1 MKKNF
6 AVIAALFFCGALFT
20 SFSPS
25 LDGRAVVADDGV
37 LPKGIFAKTVGYLPG
52 DSISVTNLTNKS
64 TVEILV
70 IGAIDPSEGVA
81 ILLSPEAA
89 GLLGVEKG
97 SNSVVKITKRSGQL
111 DEAVAGTAIIG
122 EGANV
127 EENREPAA
135 EESAEDDTDE
145 SVVTEADES
154 VEVEDNSG
162 DVIAETEKAE
172 ESVEAEEIPAEDA
185 GVSEENADVA
195 EEKTEIPEENADV
208 AEEKIEIPE
217 ENADVAEEKIE
228 IPEENADIS
237 EPIADDISEPENE
250 EVEEKLNEEVVSEEA
265 VSENNIGE
273 EKIDEER
280 IDEEK
285 IDEESADE
293 EKISEPSADVLADSE
308 EDNER
313 VDDYL
318 VQETPE
324 DISEKVDGG
333 ELSDIEENEPN
344 PSENQDDSEKIA
356 ESVPESK
363 YEEPIASE
371 KIDEDEPG
379 ALDNDKD
386 DKIIAE
392 DKIESQEA
400 AEEMIPAPFEE
411 DSVATE
417 TPEKVYADSL
427 SENIAP
433 EPLKDDTE
441 LSEIETP
448 AEEAVTETAAP
459 EIGEKPEQNYT
470 EEYDPIVLVPTNP
483 NPPEE
488 VKIDADT
495 EIAEYTENEKNVVA
509 ESDKSVKANDMYDFA
524 ENTVASL
531 KELESGKYYVQIAVL
546 KDSANI
552 KSIFD
557 KYYGKYPITLVPLAG
572 GAARQVLIGP
582 LSVDEYGTVM
592 NRFKSYGYKDAFL
605 RKIR

>member
-127 EENREPAA
+127 EENREPA
-135 EESAEDDTDE
+135 EESADADTDE

-195 EEKTEIPEENADV
+195 EEK
-208 AEEKIEIPE
+208 IEIPE
-217 ENADVAEEKIE
+217 EKSDVAEEKIE

-237 EPIADDISEPENE
+237 EPENE
-250 EVEEKLNEEVVSEEA
+250 EVEEKLNEEAVSEEA

-293 EKISEPSADVLADSE
+293 EKISEPSDDVLADSE

-459 EIGEKPEQNYT
+459 EIVEKPEENYT

>member
-64 TVEILV
+64 PVEILV

-127 EENREPAA
+127 EENREPA
-135 EESAEDDTDE
+135 EESADADTDE

-162 DVIAETEKAE
+162 DVIAETEKVE

-195 EEKTEIPEENADV
+195 EEKIEIPEEKSDV

-217 ENADVAEEKIE
+217 EKSDVAEENTE

-237 EPIADDISEPENE
+237 EPIADNISEPENE
-250 EVEEKLNEEVVSEEA
+250 EVEEKLNEEA

-273 EKIDEER
+273 EQIDEER

-293 EKISEPSADVLADSE
+293 EKISEPSDDVLADSE

-459 EIGEKPEQNYT
+459 EIVEKPEENYT

>member
-127 EENREPAA
+127 EENREPA
-135 EESAEDDTDE
+135 EESADADTDE

-162 DVIAETEKAE
+162 DVIAETEKVE
-172 ESVEAEEIPAEDA
+172 ESVEAEEISAEND
-185 GVSEENADVA
+185 GVLEENADVA
-195 EEKTEIPEENADV
+195 EEKTEIPEEKSDV
-208 AEEKIEIPE
+208 AEE
-217 ENADVAEEKIE
+217 NTE

-237 EPIADDISEPENE
+237 EPIADNISEPENE
-250 EVEEKLNEEVVSEEA
+250 EVEEKLNEEAVSEEA

-318 VQETPE
+318 VQETPA

-333 ELSDIEENEPN
+333 GLSDIEENEPN

-427 SENIAP
+427 SENITP

-459 EIGEKPEQNYT
+459 EIVEKPEENYT

-488 VKIDADT
+488 VKVDADT

>member
-127 EENREPAA
+127 EENREPA
-135 EESAEDDTDE
+135 EESADADTDE

-195 EEKTEIPEENADV
+195 EEK
-208 AEEKIEIPE
+208 IEIPE
-217 ENADVAEEKIE
+217 EKSDVAEEKIE

-237 EPIADDISEPENE
+237 EPENE
-250 EVEEKLNEEVVSEEA
+250 EVEEKLNEEAVSEEA

-293 EKISEPSADVLADSE
+293 EKISEPSDDVLADSE

-459 EIGEKPEQNYT
+459 EIVEKPEENYT
-470 EEYDPIVLVPTNP
+470 EEYDPIVLVPTNT

>member
-127 EENREPAA
+127 EENREPA

-459 EIGEKPEQNYT
+459 EIVEKPEENYT

>member
-127 EENREPAA
+127 EENREPA
-135 EESAEDDTDE
+135 EESADADTDE

-172 ESVEAEEIPAEDA
+172 ESVEAEEIPAEND
-185 GVSEENADVA
+185 GVL
-195 EEKTEIPEENADV
+195 EENADV

-217 ENADVAEEKIE
+217 EKSDVAEENTE

-237 EPIADDISEPENE
+237 EPIADNISEPENE
-250 EVEEKLNEEVVSEEA
+250 EVEEKLNEEA

-273 EKIDEER
+273 EK

-293 EKISEPSADVLADSE
+293 EKISEPSDDVLADSE

-459 EIGEKPEQNYT
+459 EIVEKPEENYT

>member
-127 EENREPAA
+127 EENREPA
-135 EESAEDDTDE
+135 EESADADTDE

-162 DVIAETEKAE
+162 DVIAETEKVE

-195 EEKTEIPEENADV
+195 EEKIEIPEEKSDV

-217 ENADVAEEKIE
+217 EKSDVAEENTE

-237 EPIADDISEPENE
+237 EPIADNISEPENE
-250 EVEEKLNEEVVSEEA
+250 EVEEKLNEEA

-273 EKIDEER
+273 EQIDEER

-293 EKISEPSADVLADSE
+293 EKISEPSDDVLADSE

-459 EIGEKPEQNYT
+459 EIVEKPEENYT

>member
-127 EENREPAA
+127 EENREPA
-135 EESAEDDTDE
+135 EESADADTDE

-172 ESVEAEEIPAEDA
+172 ESVEAEEIPAEND
-185 GVSEENADVA
+185 GVL
-195 EEKTEIPEENADV
+195 EENADV

-217 ENADVAEEKIE
+217 EKSDVAEENTE

-237 EPIADDISEPENE
+237 EPIADNISEPENE
-250 EVEEKLNEEVVSEEA
+250 EVEEKLNEEAVSEEA

-293 EKISEPSADVLADSE
+293 EKISEPSDDVLADSE

-318 VQETPE
+318 VQETPA

-333 ELSDIEENEPN
+333 GLSDIEENEPN

-427 SENIAP
+427 SENITP

-459 EIGEKPEQNYT
+459 EIVEKPEENYT

-524 ENTVASL
+524 ENTVARL

-572 GAARQVLIGP
+572 GTARQVLIGP

>member
-127 EENREPAA
+127 EENREPA
-135 EESAEDDTDE
+135 EESADADTDE

-162 DVIAETEKAE
+162 DVIAETEKVE
-172 ESVEAEEIPAEDA
+172 ESVEDEEIPAEND
-185 GVSEENADVA
+185 GVL
-195 EEKTEIPEENADV
+195 EENADV

-217 ENADVAEEKIE
+217 EKSDVAEENTE

-237 EPIADDISEPENE
+237 EPIADNISEPENE
-250 EVEEKLNEEVVSEEA
+250 EVEEKLNEEAVSEEA

-459 EIGEKPEQNYT
+459 EIVEKPEENYT

>member
-1 MKKNF
+1 
-6 AVIAALFFCGALFT
+6 
-20 SFSPS
+20 
-25 LDGRAVVADDGV
+25 
-37 LPKGIFAKTVGYLPG
+37 
-52 DSISVTNLTNKS
+52 
-64 TVEILV
+64 
-70 IGAIDPSEGVA
+70 
-81 ILLSPEAA
+81 
-89 GLLGVEKG
+89 
-97 SNSVVKITKRSGQL
+97 
-111 DEAVAGTAIIG
+111 
-122 EGANV
+122 
-127 EENREPAA
+127 
-135 EESAEDDTDE
+135 
-145 SVVTEADES
+145 
-154 VEVEDNSG
+154 
-162 DVIAETEKAE
+162 
-172 ESVEAEEIPAEDA
+172 
-185 GVSEENADVA
+185 
-195 EEKTEIPEENADV
+195 
-208 AEEKIEIPE
+208 
-217 ENADVAEEKIE
+217 
-228 IPEENADIS
+228 
-237 EPIADDISEPENE
+237 
-250 EVEEKLNEEVVSEEA
+250 
-265 VSENNIGE
+265 
-273 EKIDEER
+273 
-280 IDEEK
+280 
-285 IDEESADE
+285 DEESADE
-293 EKISEPSADVLADSE
+293 EKISEPSDDVLADSE

-318 VQETPE
+318 VQETPA

-333 ELSDIEENEPN
+333 GLSDIEENEPN

-427 SENIAP
+427 SENITP

-459 EIGEKPEQNYT
+459 EIVEKPEENYT

-524 ENTVASL
+524 ENTVARL

-572 GAARQVLIGP
+572 GTARQVLIGP

>member
-127 EENREPAA
+127 EENREPA
-135 EESAEDDTDE
+135 EESADADTDE

-162 DVIAETEKAE
+162 DVIAETEKVE

-195 EEKTEIPEENADV
+195 EEK
-208 AEEKIEIPE
+208 IEIPE
-217 ENADVAEEKIE
+217 EKSDVAEENTE

-237 EPIADDISEPENE
+237 EPIADNISEPENE
-250 EVEEKLNEEVVSEEA
+250 EVEEKLNEEA

-273 EKIDEER
+273 EQIDEER

-293 EKISEPSADVLADSE
+293 EKISEPSDDVLADSE

-459 EIGEKPEQNYT
+459 EIVEKPEENYT

>member
-127 EENREPAA
+127 EENREPA
-135 EESAEDDTDE
+135 EESADADTDE

-195 EEKTEIPEENADV
+195 EEK
-208 AEEKIEIPE
+208 IEIPE
-217 ENADVAEEKIE
+217 ENA
-228 IPEENADIS
+228 
-237 EPIADDISEPENE
+237 DISEPENE
-250 EVEEKLNEEVVSEEA
+250 EVEEKLNEEAVSEEA

-459 EIGEKPEQNYT
+459 EIVEKPEENYT